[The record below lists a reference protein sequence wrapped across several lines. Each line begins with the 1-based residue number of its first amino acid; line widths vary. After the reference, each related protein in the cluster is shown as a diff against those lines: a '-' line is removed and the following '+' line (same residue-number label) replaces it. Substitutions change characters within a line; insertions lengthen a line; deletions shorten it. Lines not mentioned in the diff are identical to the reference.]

1 MQTVAGEYGRPIPIS
16 IEPLSSLKGDD
27 RAIIAK
33 LFEKALNKNQA
44 LILRLVSKNADL
56 TASSFLKMVSKK
68 TGIPLSTLKLNL
80 KILREKGLVSYG
92 RIGDPKPVKLTR
104 VGEVVLQILSPEM
117 DDEPIDCS
125 INVLSESDKKFV
137 QDIRSK
143 ILLQAYSSRT
153 GHLPSSLSSTYIISA
168 IFKVFRPN
176 LVSSENSFVLSKG
189 HASLAL
195 YAVLSVEGVI
205 EENELTYFC
214 ELGSRLQGH
223 PDKRFIQETLV
234 STGSLGQGLSI
245 GVGIALGKKLKNSG
259 GKVIVL
265 LGDGELDEGQIWE
278 AAMSASTY
286 RLDNL
291 IAIVDRNF
299 YQMNGATEEIKC
311 LEPLKEKWISFGWD
325 VVEVDGKRFEELISI
340 LQEIKVY
347 QKRPTVI
354 IALTERNGGIECL
367 DKKIFYFIPSKEDYD
382 RMVGHNG

>member
-1 MQTVAGEYGRPIPIS
+1 M
-16 IEPLSSLKGDD
+16 
-27 RAIIAK
+27 
-33 LFEKALNKNQA
+33 
-44 LILRLVSKNADL
+44 VSKNADL

-92 RIGDPKPVKLTR
+92 KIGDPKPVKLTGA
-104 VGEVVLQILSPEM
+104 GEIVLQILSSEINDRPV
-117 DDEPIDCS
+117 DCS
-125 INVLSESDKKFV
+125 TYVLSENDKKFV
-137 QDIRSK
+137 QNVRSK
-143 ILLQAYSSRT
+143 ILLQAYSSKT
-153 GHLPSSLSSTYIISA
+153 GHLPSSLSSANIILA
-168 IFKVFRPN
+168 VFRVFRPN
-176 LVSSENSFVLSKG
+176 LVGSENSFVLSKG

-195 YAVLSVEGVI
+195 YAVLVDEGII
-205 EENELTYFC
+205 EENELPYFC

-223 PDKRFIQETLV
+223 PDKRFIKETLV

-245 GVGIALGKKLKNSG
+245 GVGVALGKKLKNSN

-265 LGDGELDEGQIWE
+265 LGDGELDEGQVWE

-286 RLDNL
+286 KLDNL

-325 VVEVDGKRFEELISI
+325 TVEVDGKRFEELVSI

-354 IALTERNGGIECL
+354 IASTERNGGIEYI
-367 DKKIFYFIPSKEDYD
+367 DKKIFHYIPSQEDYNK
-382 RMVGHNG
+382 MVGNNG